1 MTERQRQF
9 VQYAKAL
16 PDRVKTWIVLS
27 YLEGMTDE
35 EIAATLEAG
44 KAEVKWMIDNTIESF
59 KALNP
64 AE

>member
-27 YLEGMTDE
+27 YLEEMTDD
-35 EIAATLEAG
+35 EIAATLDADEA
-44 KAEVKWMIDNTIESF
+44 ALHYLYLVE
-59 KALNP
+59 KALAGNQ
-64 AE
+64 